1 MHISPKES
9 MNDCNSLADGCCC
22 DIDCIMYCVCVNV
35 IYAREEDITFA
46 AHHDKDENKQAY
58 LGRARGKH
66 TFFDYQQKATRGYV
80 VELKLLSRTAED
92 FHQHWH
98 GCTSLF
104 PYCHT
109 NSISNKVHNG
119 GQ

>member
-1 MHISPKES
+1 MQEIK
-9 MNDCNSLADGCCC
+9 
-22 DIDCIMYCVCVNV
+22 
-35 IYAREEDITFA
+35 DITFA

-80 VELKLLSRTAED
+80 VELKPLSRTTED
-92 FHQHWH
+92 FHQHWR

-109 NSISNKVHNG
+109 NSIVKKCIMAVSKLSHARDLTT
-119 GQ
+119 